1 MSEDKRQHLAT
12 LLSSLSNEDKAWV
25 VNFLVQGLFS
35 IPGKR
40 KARKRHKDELTD
52 EQWEEYF
59 NHQPPVAL
67 PEETMP
73 LKEVLANTSG
83 KTIKQMEK
91 WL

>member
-1 MSEDKRQHLAT
+1 M
-12 LLSSLSNEDKAWV
+12 
-25 VNFLVQGLFS
+25 
-35 IPGKR
+35 R
-40 KARKRHKDELTD
+40 KARKKRKDELTD

-59 NHQPPVAL
+59 NHQPPVPL
-67 PEETMP
+67 PEEAMP

>member
-1 MSEDKRQHLAT
+1 LA
-12 LLSSLSNEDKAWV
+12 LPV
-25 VNFLVQGLFS
+25 FFRIFV
-35 IPGKR
+35 GKINDIIENSMR

-59 NHQPPVAL
+59 NHQPPVPL